1 MDTSRTA
8 RLHLELDLEFTNAG
22 AVQAHAR
29 SWAQE
34 NAGADPETLAGMLE
48 QASEGADA
56 ALMML
61 VEPSEVVGAIPGV
74 LAVGATMW
82 LEGPDGEPDGDFVG
96 ESEAFVD
103 VAGEGGVFDDADT
116 VTDTAEYED
125 SGDEIEESEEDWLN
139 TILAAAAK
147 LPGLDLERLGCDPE
161 ETVPALTASRLRE
174 ATVLRG
180 AIHWAYETFIDELL
194 DDVSIL
200 RQNPEDAAETT
211 QISAL
216 PPLQGASYGPLF
228 AQRFL
233 AVAFDLGTA
242 LATAFEAPAC
252 VAQELA
258 LKLVLDQ
265 VEVLADLLPNL
276 GLAEDWRSTAEDML
290 FEDLDHEL
298 LYVPELDGIGNDPA
312 VASMGMANL
321 DVSAW
326 FTPFEGRT
334 VNPYAAND

>member
-1 MDTSRTA
+1 MDTTHTA
-8 RLHLELDLEFTNAG
+8 RLHLELDLEFTDAG

-82 LEGPDGEPDGDFVG
+82 LEGSDGEPGGDF
-96 ESEAFVD
+96 
-103 VAGEGGVFDDADT
+103 AGEGENFGGFGDTDNGNDPDNYTGDNDEHDDF
-116 VTDTAEYED
+116 
-125 SGDEIEESEEDWLN
+125 GDEIEESEEDWLN
-139 TILAAAAK
+139 TILAAADK

-161 ETVPALTASRLRE
+161 ETVPTLTASRLQE
-174 ATVLRG
+174 ATVLHG

-194 DDVSIL
+194 GDVSTL

-211 QISAL
+211 QISGL
-216 PPLQGASYGPLF
+216 PPLQAASYGPLF

-298 LYVPELDGIGNDPA
+298 LYVPELDGISNDPA
-312 VASMGMANL
+312 VASAGMANL

-334 VNPYAAND
+334 VNPYAANE

>member
-1 MDTSRTA
+1 MDTTHTA
-8 RLHLELDLEFTNAG
+8 RLHLELDLEFTDAG

-82 LEGPDGEPDGDFVG
+82 LEGSDGEPGGDF
-96 ESEAFVD
+96 
-103 VAGEGGVFDDADT
+103 AGEGEDFGNFDDADT
-116 VTDTAEYED
+116 DTHD
-125 SGDEIEESEEDWLN
+125 DFGDEIEESEEDWLN
-139 TILAAAAK
+139 TILAAADK

-161 ETVPALTASRLRE
+161 ETVPTLTASRLRE

-194 DDVSIL
+194 GDVSTL

-211 QISAL
+211 QISGL
-216 PPLQGASYGPLF
+216 PPLQAASYGPLF

-298 LYVPELDGIGNDPA
+298 LYVPELDGISNDPA
-312 VASMGMANL
+312 VASAGMANL

-334 VNPYAAND
+334 VNPYAANE

>member
-1 MDTSRTA
+1 MDTTHTA
-8 RLHLELDLEFTNAG
+8 RLHLELDLEFTDAG

-61 VEPSEVVGAIPGV
+61 VEPSEVVAAIPGV

-82 LEGPDGEPDGDFVG
+82 LEGPDGEPGGDF
-96 ESEAFVD
+96 
-103 VAGEGGVFDDADT
+103 AGEGEDFGNFDDADT
-116 VTDTAEYED
+116 DTDTHD
-125 SGDEIEESEEDWLN
+125 DFGDEIEESEESEEDWLN
-139 TILAAAAK
+139 TILAAADK

-161 ETVPALTASRLRE
+161 ETVPTLTASRLQE

-194 DDVSIL
+194 GDVSTL

-211 QISAL
+211 QISGL
-216 PPLQGASYGPLF
+216 PPLQAASYGPLF

-298 LYVPELDGIGNDPA
+298 LYVPELDGISNDPA
-312 VASMGMANL
+312 VASAGMANL

-334 VNPYAAND
+334 VNPYAANE